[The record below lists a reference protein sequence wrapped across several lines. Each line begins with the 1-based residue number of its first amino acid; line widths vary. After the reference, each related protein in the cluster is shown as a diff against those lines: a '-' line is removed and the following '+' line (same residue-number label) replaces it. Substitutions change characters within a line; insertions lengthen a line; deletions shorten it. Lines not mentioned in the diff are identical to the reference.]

1 MGADELVEHPSPP
14 ADLGSQPYEVPRHE
28 RLVLAPKRR
37 EHCVVVPVLN
47 EGERI
52 RRQLREMKPL
62 TDVVDIVIA
71 DGGSTDGA
79 LDPAFLADQGVR
91 ALLVKRDAGRL
102 GAQLR
107 MAFGWALEEG
117 YQGVVTVDGNGKDG
131 VDAVPLLV
139 ESLERGVDF
148 VQGSRF
154 VPGGHHEHTPTSR
167 LLAIRLVHAP
177 VSSMLARHWYTDT
190 TNGFR
195 GHSRRLLVDPRM
207 AIFREVFDRYELLV
221 YLSVRA
227 PRLGFVTEE
236 VPVSRVYPAGEPVP
250 TKIGK
255 VRGSADLL
263 AVLARQAV
271 HRYDP

>member
-1 MGADELVEHPSPP
+1 MADELVDRPAPP
-14 ADLGSQPYEVPRHE
+14 PDLRDQPYEVPRHE
-28 RLVLAPKRR
+28 RIVLAPRR
-37 EHCVVVPVLN
+37 HDHCVVVPVLN

-52 RRQLREMKPL
+52 RNQLERMRDL

-79 LDPAFLADQGVR
+79 LEPELLAKLGVR

-117 YQGVVTVDGNGKDG
+117 YEGIVTIDGNGKDG
-131 VDAVPLLV
+131 VEAIPQVVAALD
-139 ESLERGVDF
+139 RGDDF

-154 VPGGHHEHTPTSR
+154 VRGGHHEHTPTSR

-177 VSSMLARHWYTDT
+177 VSSLLARHWYTDT

-195 GHSRRLLVDPRM
+195 GHSRRLLTDPRM
-207 AIFREVFDRYELLV
+207 AVFRTVFDRYELLV

-227 PRLGFVTEE
+227 PRLGYRVEE
-236 VPVSRVYPAGEPVP
+236 IPVSRVYPAGEPVP

-263 AVLARQAV
+263 GVLARQAI